1 MWNKKKEQKNILI
14 VGGFHKARSLATSLL
29 KKGYRVTVI
38 NKDYEACEKLAEVNR
53 LNVIF
58 GDGSKKFILEDA
70 AAGNCQVAIAL
81 TDSDESNLVI
91 CEMCKQ
97 FFHVK
102 KTNFFY
108 QMGIDRVVCA
118 LNMITNIME
127 EQAVMDE
134 MSRLIPVDEGRIQI
148 LELPI
153 PKNSSVAGKKL
164 WELNLPKEVIIGC
177 ILRGD
182 QSLIPRGDTRI
193 TEGDVLLIITSDK
206 SKLDQIKELTEY
218 THLLQFPVFVL
229 TAFPNRADRGR
240 IPECQGSFLP
250 RYLLL

>member
-1 MWNKKKEQKNILI
+1 MWNKKREQKNILI

-81 TDSDESNLVI
+81 TDSDEINLVI

-102 KTNFFY
+102 KTVALLNDPSKTNFFY

-127 EQAVMDE
+127 ENALMDE
-134 MSRLIPVDEGRIQI
+134 MMKMIPLEEGRLHIAETAI
-148 LELPI
+148 LHH
-153 PKNSSVAGKKL
+153 SSLIGKKL
-164 WELNLPKEVIIGC
+164 WELNLPKEIIIGC

-182 QSLIPRGDTRI
+182 QSLIPRGDTSVK
-193 TEGDVLLIITSDK
+193 EGDILLMITSDK
-206 SKLDQIKELTEY
+206 QKLNAVKELTK
-218 THLLQFPVFVL
+218 
-229 TAFPNRADRGR
+229 
-240 IPECQGSFLP
+240 S
-250 RYLLL
+250 